1 MEGNEAVKGAM
12 TMEHHGGATVTS
24 SGTGK
29 NLYLCQGMMLKG
41 PGGARMSLRWR
52 GKEEVRE
59 RRPEA

>member
-1 MEGNEAVKGAM
+1 M

-29 NLYLCQGMMLKG
+29 NLYLSQGMMLKG